1 MVIIMNKKGFTL
13 TELLVSIG
21 LLILLTIIVVPNLV
35 NQDTKTKKKMYE
47 ERIILAKNAAYK
59 YGLDIVDSLSS
70 ECTDVTI
77 GMLINLKYLESTDK
91 SGYKME
97 NPLTGESMNN
107 EIFCLKFIDDDVVVE
122 KR

>member
-1 MVIIMNKKGFTL
+1 MNKKGFTL
-13 TELLVSIG
+13 TELIISIG
-21 LLILLTIIVVPNLV
+21 LLILLAIIVVPNLV
-35 NQDTKTKKKMYE
+35 NQDGKTKKKMYD

-77 GMLINLKYLESTDK
+77 GMLINLKYLESTDG
-91 SGYKME
+91 SGYRMD
-97 NPLTGESMNN
+97 NPITGESMNN
-107 EIFCLKFIDDDVVVE
+107 EIFCVKFIDNGVVVE